1 MSSRRSS
8 ALGLFLVSVLT
19 VISAL
24 RQSSRITHRDVFRFQ
39 RAGRAYSNVT
49 PEKPTVASCFVR
61 NGTTG
66 LRELG
71 DAYLL
76 SRGSSHLGTLRALK
90 FSLKR
95 ALRRGE
101 LRIGVAGGSVSV
113 GGGCYEDPEKM
124 WFNNVQREVSNKLQ
138 DIGLNVTVTT
148 LNIAQGATGPER
160 VFFCGKELLHGVEL
174 DIIFLEYAINE
185 SGGTFSELLLRQ
197 ASKQSAVMFVET
209 FSSRDEREG
218 FKSAQKEHDVL
229 AKYYDVPIVSA
240 RDAFRDAFRRD
251 IDVLNRY
258 FSADGHHPSCCGH
271 SAFRWIGG
279 CSDIDRH
286 RCFTDTV

>member
-49 PEKPTVASCFVR
+49 PEKPTIASCFVR

-138 DIGLNVTVTT
+138 DIGLNVTVKISLNTT
-148 LNIAQGATGPER
+148 
-160 VFFCGKELLHGVEL
+160 H
-174 DIIFLEYAINE
+174 
-185 SGGTFSELLLRQ
+185 
-197 ASKQSAVMFVET
+197 AVKI
-209 FSSRDEREG
+209 SW
-218 FKSAQKEHDVL
+218 DVL
-229 AKYYDVPIVSA
+229 SSIDGDEEVKEDDDRACLYSTRNDGQSRLLTPISI
-240 RDAFRDAFRRD
+240 RKPTRT
-251 IDVLNRY
+251 L
-258 FSADGHHPSCCGH
+258 G
-271 SAFRWIGG
+271 
-279 CSDIDRH
+279 
-286 RCFTDTV
+286 

>member
-1 MSSRRSS
+1 MSSIRSS
-8 ALGLFLVSVLT
+8 TLGLCLVVVLT
-19 VISAL
+19 VVGAL
-24 RQSSRITHRDVFRFQ
+24 RSLEWSHSSRCLSISKS
-39 RAGRAYSNVT
+39 GSNSVESR
-49 PEKPTVASCFVR
+49 PEQLKLASCFVR
-61 NGTTG
+61 NGTTA

-71 DAYLL
+71 DAYLR

-101 LRIGVAGGSVSV
+101 LKIGVAGGSVSV

-160 VFFCGKELLHGVEL
+160 MFFCGKELLHGVEL

-229 AKYYDVPIVSA
+229 AKYYDVPIVVRGTRS
-240 RDAFRDAFRRD
+240 
-251 IDVLNRY
+251 
-258 FSADGHHPSCCGH
+258 GMH
-271 SAFRWIGG
+271 SEETSMF
-279 CSDIDRH
+279 
-286 RCFTDTV
+286 

>member
-138 DIGLNVTVTT
+138 DIGLNVTVKISSNTKHAV
-148 LNIAQGATGPER
+148 NMFGMFYRRSMATRRSKRMTIEP
-160 VFFCGKELLHGVEL
+160 VF
-174 DIIFLEYAINE
+174 
-185 SGGTFSELLLRQ
+185 T
-197 ASKQSAVMFVET
+197 
-209 FSSRDEREG
+209 
-218 FKSAQKEHDVL
+218 
-229 AKYYDVPIVSA
+229 
-240 RDAFRDAFRRD
+240 RRD
-251 IDVLNRY
+251 TRPVPTLHTHIESQRARSV
-258 FSADGHHPSCCGH
+258 G
-271 SAFRWIGG
+271 
-279 CSDIDRH
+279 
-286 RCFTDTV
+286 T